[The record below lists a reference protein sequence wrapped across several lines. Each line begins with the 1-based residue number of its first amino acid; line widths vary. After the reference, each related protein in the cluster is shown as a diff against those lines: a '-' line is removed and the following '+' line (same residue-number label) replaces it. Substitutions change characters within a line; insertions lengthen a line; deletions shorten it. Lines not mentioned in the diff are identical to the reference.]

1 MSPHRPLS
9 VAGLT
14 EGLEFRAI
22 GAVFAASVVVP
33 WIIHFIPAAG
43 EIPWG
48 QRLLP
53 MFIAPL
59 IGVAFFPLHV
69 GLIPALLAPVANGM
83 ITGLPN
89 GNLILLLTAELVVF
103 TLLTEF
109 ALRKRPRMWFA
120 APVAYLGGKVCSAV
134 FIVSVP
140 FFSAGRPGLALSIES
155 LRLSVPG
162 LLLLLLIN
170 ICISFRRA
178 RVAA

>member
-33 WIIHFIPAAG
+33 WIVHFIPAAG
-43 EIPWG
+43 GGTWG
-48 QRLLP
+48 ERLLP

-69 GLIPALLAPVANGM
+69 GLIPALLAPVANAL
-83 ITGLPN
+83 ITGLPS
-89 GNLILLLTAELVVF
+89 GNLILLLTVQLVVF
-103 TLLTEF
+103 TLLMDL
-109 ALRKRPRMWFA
+109 ALRKRPRMWFVAPLAYVTGNVCA
-120 APVAYLGGKVCSAV
+120 AVLTMFLPFLAAGGDG
-134 FIVSVP
+134 
-140 FFSAGRPGLALSIES
+140 FSLSIES
-155 LRLSVPG
+155 LWQSAPG

-170 ICISFRRA
+170 VCISFRRSPVPA
-178 RVAA
+178 